1 MILKKEILVFLV
13 HT

>member
-1 MILKKEILVFLV
+1 MILKKEISVFLV